1 MIQKPRLPQEAR
13 ADLVS
18 AGPFPVPPG
27 AEVRVVLTEDGVA
40 LRCARWRADAFRR
53 DALVIVLQGR
63 TEYIERYGE
72 TIALLLARGFD
83 VLAFDWRGQGGSAR
97 LLPDF
102 KKGHVDAFDDYT
114 LDLKTIMSVAAEESS
129 SKRCYALA
137 HSMGGAILLNALS
150 QSAITIERGVLSAP
164 MIGLSMVQFPR
175 VAHAMARVFNALG
188 FSKAYVPSGT
198 DNPLMPYIDNPLTPD
213 SVRFGIS
220 KIFFAQAPDLAIASP
235 TIGWVKTSF
244 DAMTRLQY
252 PKTAKAI
259 STPLLFVAGPHDRIT
274 DTRATKHFVS
284 HLQNGRLIEL
294 NDAEHEILL
303 ERDAL
308 RNAFW
313 QAFDDFTV

>member
-1 MIQKPRLPQEAR
+1 MFQKPRLPQEAR

-27 AEVRVVLTEDGVA
+27 AEVRVVRTEDGVA
-40 LRCARWRADAFRR
+40 LRCAHWRADVPRR
-53 DALVIVLQGR
+53 DALVIVMQGR

-114 LDLKTIMSVAAEESS
+114 LDLKAIMAVAHEGSS

-150 QSAITIERGVLSAP
+150 QSTITIERGVLSAP
-164 MIGLSMVQFPR
+164 MIGLSMVRFPR
-175 VAHAMARVFNALG
+175 VAHLMASVFNALG
-188 FSKAYVPSGT
+188 FSKAYVPGGT
-198 DNPLMPYIDNPLTPD
+198 DKPLMPYKDNPLTPD
-213 SVRFGIS
+213 LLRFGIS
-220 KIFFAQAPDLAIASP
+220 EKLFSQAPDLAIASP

-244 DAMTRLQY
+244 DAMKRLQD
-252 PKTAKAI
+252 PETAKTI
-259 STPLLFVAGPHDRIT
+259 SVPLLFVAGPNDRIT
-274 DTRATKHFVS
+274 DTQSTKRFVS

-308 RNAFW
+308 RHAFW
-313 QAFDDFTV
+313 QAFDDFMV

>member
-1 MIQKPRLPQEAR
+1 MIQKSRLPQEAR

-27 AEVRVVLTEDGVA
+27 AEVRVVRTEDGVA
-40 LRCARWRADAFRR
+40 LRCARWRAEASRR
-53 DALVIVLQGR
+53 EALVIVMQGR

-102 KKGHVDAFDDYT
+102 KKGHVGAFDDYT
-114 LDLKTIMSVAAEESS
+114 LDLKAIMSVVGEGSS

-150 QSAITIERGVLSAP
+150 QSAITIERCILSAP
-164 MIGLSMVQFPR
+164 MIGLSMVHYPR
-175 VAHAMARVFNALG
+175 VAHAMARVFSALG
-188 FSKAYVPSGT
+188 FSKAYVPGGT
-198 DNPLMPYIDNPLTPD
+198 DKPLMPYKDNPLTPD
-213 SVRFGIS
+213 LMRFSIS
-220 KIFFAQAPDLAIASP
+220 EKLFAQAPDLAIASP

-244 DAMTRLQY
+244 DAMDSLQD
-252 PKTAKAI
+252 PETAKAI
-259 STPLLFVAGPHDRIT
+259 SVPLLFVAGPHDRIT
-274 DTRATKHFVS
+274 DTQATKRFVS
-284 HLQNGRLIEL
+284 YLQSGRLIEL
-294 NDAEHEILL
+294 NDAAHEILL

-308 RNAFW
+308 RHAFW
-313 QAFDDFTV
+313 QAFDEFMA